1 MADFAKHIYMLLES
15 EMAKKEAEEKD
26 VNLDEIEENED
37 ACPVCGKE
45 PCICEGD
52 DDYDLD
58 ELEDDSD
65 EDEDDEKE
73 EKEEVNESA
82 QQKLEILAQIQK
94 DLGKAELP
102 VLKRVF
108 KLVSGQDS
116 GMVQESIQANYDILT
131 QINANLMGCPI
142 SVLKRIAKIVA
153 ERDSRDPQV

>member
-26 VNLDEIEENED
+26 VKNDETDENED
-37 ACPVCGKE
+37 ACPVCGKD

-58 ELEDDSD
+58 ELD
-65 EDEDDEKE
+65 EEEDDEE
-73 EKEEVNESA
+73 DEKEEVNESA

-102 VLKRVF
+102 ILKRVF

-116 GMVQESIQANYDILT
+116 GMVQESIQAKYDILT

-153 ERDSRDPQV
+153 ERDSRDPQI